1 MFYLIDKSCQ
11 TLGVSLWQQTHE
23 EMKLIEFTKAF
34 PDEEACES
42 KLKEYRLRQGVVC
55 PKCGSVHHYWKAD
68 KKCFE
73 CKHCHY
79 RQSLTANTVMHGT
92 QLPLLYWFTAIYL
105 LTSTKNSVSALEVQ
119 RQLGHKNHTPI
130 WAMLHKLRNVM
141 GKRDST
147 YKVGGIVELD
157 EGFFTTEVPESE
169 KGKPLKRGHG
179 SQKKSKVLVLAE
191 TAEGSPSRKSHK
203 PTRVKYI
210 KMMVI
215 DDLKAETIDG
225 KVKMYVNPDST
236 IVSDDSKSYTNFPSL
251 VREHIHQV
259 LEPEEVGKVLPWV
272 HLAISNAKRLLL
284 NIYHD
289 ISPKYLQS
297 YLSEFCFKFNR
308 RYFGEALF
316 DRLVIAALTYKND
329 FRYNIA

>member
-1 MFYLIDKSCQ
+1 
-11 TLGVSLWQQTHE
+11 
-23 EMKLIEFTKAF
+23 
-34 PDEEACES
+34 
-42 KLKEYRLRQGVVC
+42 
-55 PKCGSVHHYWKAD
+55 
-68 KKCFE
+68 
-73 CKHCHY
+73 
-79 RQSLTANTVMHGT
+79 
-92 QLPLLYWFTAIYL
+92 
-105 LTSTKNSVSALEVQ
+105 
-119 RQLGHKNHTPI
+119 
-130 WAMLHKLRNVM
+130 
-141 GKRDST
+141 
-147 YKVGGIVELD
+147 
-157 EGFFTTEVPESE
+157 
-169 KGKPLKRGHG
+169 
-179 SQKKSKVLVLAE
+179 
-191 TAEGSPSRKSHK
+191 
-203 PTRVKYI
+203 
-210 KMMVI
+210 MMVI

-225 KVKMYVNPDST
+225 KVKMYVNLDST